1 MATYS
6 PDTFV
11 LRSSPTSP
19 FVRKVLMAAAVLGVS
34 ERLVLQPVDT
44 QDKQDML
51 IHQNPLGKYPCL
63 VLPSGEAV
71 YGSGVILEFL
81 QTIADD
87 FSLLPTSGQERISLL
102 TQAGLADG
110 IIDAGALVI
119 YEMRFHGPEKQSTEW
134 IEHQL
139 GKMRRALAAFEKAP
153 PNHSVTNAVTI
164 GLSCALG
171 FLDRRQLLDWRHFC
185 PHLVTW
191 LDAFSMHEPAF
202 RLTQPPPQ

>member
-1 MATYS
+1 
-6 PDTFV
+6 
-11 LRSSPTSP
+11 
-19 FVRKVLMAAAVLGVS
+19 MAATVLGVS
-34 ERLVLQPVDT
+34 ERLVLQPVDPHD
-44 QDKQDML
+44 QQDML

-87 FSLLPTSGQERISLL
+87 SSLLPASGMERIALL

-119 YEMRFHGPEKQSTEW
+119 YETRFHGPEKQSTDW
-134 IEHQL
+134 IDHQL
-139 GKMRRALAAFEKAP
+139 EKVRRALAAFEKAP
-153 PNHSVTNAVTI
+153 PNPSVTNLVTI

-171 FLDRRQLLDWRHFC
+171 FLDRRQLLDWRPLC
-185 PHLVTW
+185 PRLVAW
-191 LDAFSMHEPAF
+191 LDAFSMHQPAF
-202 RLTQPPPQ
+202 GLTQPPPL